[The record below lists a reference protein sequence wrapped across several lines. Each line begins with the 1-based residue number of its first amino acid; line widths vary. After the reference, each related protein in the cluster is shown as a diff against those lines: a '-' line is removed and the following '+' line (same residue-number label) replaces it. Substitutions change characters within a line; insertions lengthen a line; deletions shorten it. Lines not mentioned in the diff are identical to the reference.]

1 MDSRDAK
8 TKFAHQRALHDERP
22 EITPE
27 LVRQLRANDRIIEAK
42 SFNAVAKQSEIV
54 VIFSAYDGAPIGV
67 RMNPDIVVNLAV
79 NLLKNGNKLGW
90 FSAKVEDIDPPLPH

>member
-27 LVRQLRANDRIIEAK
+27 SVRQLRANGRIIEAK
-42 SFNAVAKQSEIV
+42 SFNAVAKQSEIA